1 MIVLFFY
8 EMMDTVKRGR
18 NDMDE
23 EDLSDTKKAKI
34 AEELEILKLT
44 TKTGGVY
51 IPPARLRELQARIK
65 NKSGEAYQRVT
76 WDALKKS
83 INGLVNKVCL
93 WIAFKQTDFFR

>member
-1 MIVLFFY
+1 MT
-8 EMMDTVKRGR
+8 DTIKRNR
-18 NDMDE
+18 NDFDE

-51 IPPARLRELQARIK
+51 IPPARLRELQAKIK

-83 INGLVNKVCL
+83 INGLVNKVGL
-93 WIAFKQTDFFR
+93 WMRFKQANFLR

>member
-1 MIVLFFY
+1 MT
-8 EMMDTVKRGR
+8 DTIKRNR
-18 NDMDE
+18 NDFDE

-51 IPPARLRELQARIK
+51 IPPARLRELQAKIK

-83 INGLVNKVCL
+83 INGLVNKVGL
-93 WIAFKQTDFFR
+93 KMRFKQANFLR